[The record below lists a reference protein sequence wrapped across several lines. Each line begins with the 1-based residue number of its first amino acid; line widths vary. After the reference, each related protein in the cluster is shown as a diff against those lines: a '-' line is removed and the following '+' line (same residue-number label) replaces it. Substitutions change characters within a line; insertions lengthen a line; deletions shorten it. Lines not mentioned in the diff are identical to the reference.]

1 MPPPPPPKFGQRDL
15 FNDSFLSFLK
25 WNKHPQPA
33 PPMAPLS
40 PESDMHSPLQSISH
54 GNGNGEGYAYNV
66 KGKDDNLAEKK
77 RLLSEGLKL
86 LDAAQDLLER
96 DRHIIGKDATKR
108 FRKQAAK
115 LSKGAPSKSKLP
127 KKQTV
132 EISKFEQDCRT
143 LYQEIENLI
152 KEFAHG
158 LPGNN
163 MHHPPGAVMP
173 ASQPP
178 NDRHDDR
185 HLDPHAYNDMMAGHR
200 RDGSESPPPLPIRP
214 PSNKVTFHPV
224 NKRAQES
231 AVELAR
237 RQSSRRGPED
247 PRAHAVDMM
256 RQESSKPSSSS
267 RREED
272 LVRSSSH
279 RVEPGRSSSKRYDT
293 RDREDDRYKYT
304 DDHKRSDSYKDVIS
318 SKC

>member
-1 MPPPPPPKFGQRDL
+1 
-15 FNDSFLSFLK
+15 
-25 WNKHPQPA
+25 
-33 PPMAPLS
+33 
-40 PESDMHSPLQSISH
+40 
-54 GNGNGEGYAYNV
+54 
-66 KGKDDNLAEKK
+66 
-77 RLLSEGLKL
+77 
-86 LDAAQDLLER
+86 
-96 DRHIIGKDATKR
+96 
-108 FRKQAAK
+108 
-115 LSKGAPSKSKLP
+115 
-127 KKQTV
+127 
-132 EISKFEQDCRT
+132 
-143 LYQEIENLI
+143 
-152 KEFAHG
+152 
-158 LPGNN
+158 

-279 RVEPGRSSSKRYDT
+279 VSFHQIHFWSDLVMGSIFSEWSRGGLVRSGMILGIERTTAINIQTTINGRT
-293 RDREDDRYKYT
+293 RTKM
-304 DDHKRSDSYKDVIS
+304 
-318 SKC
+318 